1 MDLNEIKNFVNS
13 DGERIILVEN
23 GNPTMV
29 VMSYKEYKKLAQN
42 GQSYT
47 EENILNISEQ
57 ELGVVKQAQQI
68 QQPQPMQPTED
79 SELTLE
85 DLPF

>member
-29 VMSYKEYKKLAQN
+29 VMSYKEYKKMAQN

-57 ELGVVKQAQQI
+57 ELGVAKQP
-68 QQPQPMQPTED
+68 QQPQPMQPTQE